1 MIYTN
6 IVIPNINAYITVP
19 MTVVQRKGYS
29 DIEGQEVEYESYLE
43 RRYLENLVE
52 LK

>member
-6 IVIPNINAYITVP
+6 IVPNINAYITVP
-19 MTVVQRKGYS
+19 MTVTQRNSYS
-29 DIEGQEVEYESYLE
+29 DIEGQYVEYESYLE